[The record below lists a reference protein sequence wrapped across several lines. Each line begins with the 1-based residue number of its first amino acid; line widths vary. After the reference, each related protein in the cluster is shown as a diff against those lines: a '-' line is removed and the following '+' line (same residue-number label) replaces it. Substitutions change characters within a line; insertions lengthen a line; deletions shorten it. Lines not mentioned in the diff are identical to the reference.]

1 LRQRENLF
9 EEVLKMKKLLLV
21 FLVIL
26 FCASGFAFAGTPR
39 KGGEEKMTFAIIPMF
54 VGHPWFVRCELGAK
68 KAAEELGIDYV
79 FVGPEKADAAKQLD
93 IFNDQVNKGV
103 DAIILAVSDAKAWEK
118 PVQDTQD
125 KGVPVFGFDIGAPNT
140 IWLASGWE
148 TVQSGINIG
157 EGLAKEIGGNGKV
170 VILTGSLGS
179 PFLAERQKAIEDTLA
194 KYPGIQLVGVF
205 ATEDDYE
212 KALSQCESVL
222 QAHPDLAGFASTVT
236 TGIPAA
242 AKAVENA
249 KLGGEVAIWGVALGK
264 QNAEYVKKGWVKG
277 ALILDPAKMTYI
289 GVKIAYNYLTN
300 SGQVP
305 EPDDDFGWAGKP
317 TTLPDKKA
325 TYALDVLLTPANV
338 DDFEF

>member
-1 LRQRENLF
+1 
-9 EEVLKMKKLLLV
+9 MKKYFLILLV
-21 FLVIL
+21 VL
-26 FCASGFAFAGTPR
+26 FAAGLAFAGGAE
-39 KGGEEKMTFAIIPMF
+39 KEKEKMTFAIIPMF

-68 KAAEELGIDYV
+68 RAAEELGIDFV

-93 IFNDQVNKGV
+93 IFNDQVNRKV

-118 PVQDTQD
+118 PVQEAQN

-157 EGLAKEIGGNGKV
+157 NGIAKEIGGEGKV
-170 VILTGSLGS
+170 AILTGSLGS

-194 KYPGIQLVGVF
+194 EYPDISIVGVF

-222 QAHPDLAGFASTVT
+222 QAHSDLAGFASTVT

-249 KLGGEVAIWGVALGK
+249 GLEGQVAIWGVGLGK

-277 ALILDPAKMTYI
+277 ALILDPAKMTYL
-289 GVKIAYNYLTN
+289 GVKIAHDYLTKD
-300 SGQVP
+300 GKLP
-305 EPDDDFGWAGKP
+305 KPGDDYGWAGVP
-317 TTLPDKKA
+317 TTLVDKKA
-325 TYALDVLLTPANV
+325 SYVPDTPLTPDNV
-338 DDFEF
+338 DQFEF